1 MKIQCLL
8 GAALCAAAL
17 GAAAQSQQE
26 ERVTIPAP
34 RLTIDVPAH
43 HYSMN
48 PSEFADFRGGYTL
61 SNGQTLYL
69 KHNGIAMYAELD
81 DQGPHRIVATGP
93 SSFVALDRKLSV
105 RIDLK
110 PDGDVGGE
118 VLIAMPVGVAA
129 NGEPEERVVRLAMG
143 N

>member
-1 MKIQCLL
+1 M
-8 GAALCAAAL
+8 
-17 GAAAQSQQE
+17 
-26 ERVTIPAP
+26 T
-34 RLTIDVPAH
+34 
-43 HYSMN
+43 
-48 PSEFADFRGGYTL
+48 RG
-61 SNGQTLYL
+61 
-69 KHNGIAMYAELD
+69 
-81 DQGPHRIVATGP
+81 RIVATGP